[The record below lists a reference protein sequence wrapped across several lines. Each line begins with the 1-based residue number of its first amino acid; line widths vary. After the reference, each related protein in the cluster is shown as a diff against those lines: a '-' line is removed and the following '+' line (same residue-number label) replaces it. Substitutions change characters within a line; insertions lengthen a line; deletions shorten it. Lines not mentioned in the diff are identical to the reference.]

1 MKMTIKN
8 NQTGEILDFDN
19 EVDMVRYFCSSLECD
34 QCILRK
40 YARNKTCNEWAID
53 NPRTTTL
60 LMGYEVVEDE
70 PNIAMANEIQRI
82 SDAAKESVKI
92 IQDYLNKLEEANMDN
107 PINDQ
112 TAKADAGK
120 LQISL
125 VPTQIIKDIAE
136 VRMYGNDKYGD
147 PDNWKSVDIVRYIDA
162 LLRHTLAFVD
172 NMDSVDEE
180 SGIPH
185 YKHMACNMAFIC
197 EMMRWRNEIKQ
208 RKA

>member
-1 MKMTIKN
+1 M
-8 NQTGEILDFDN
+8 
-19 EVDMVRYFCSSLECD
+19 
-34 QCILRK
+34 
-40 YARNKTCNEWAID
+40 
-53 NPRTTTL
+53 
-60 LMGYEVVEDE
+60 
-70 PNIAMANEIQRI
+70 
-82 SDAAKESVKI
+82 
-92 IQDYLNKLEEANMDN
+92 
-107 PINDQ
+107 NDQ

-172 NMDSVDEE
+172 NMDSVDAE

-208 RKA
+208 R